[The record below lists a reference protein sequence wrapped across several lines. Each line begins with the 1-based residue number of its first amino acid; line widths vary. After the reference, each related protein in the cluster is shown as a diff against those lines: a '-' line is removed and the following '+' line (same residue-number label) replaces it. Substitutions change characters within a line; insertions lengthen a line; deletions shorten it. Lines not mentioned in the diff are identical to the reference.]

1 MGELLDI
8 REFSKQLGLSIAT
21 VSQAISGHGRVAEST
36 RQHVLKMMGELG
48 YVPNPQARGLATGRS
63 HMIALYYTYPP
74 VLSDMFTVEMVRSIQ
89 SALQKHGY
97 ALLMDAGGI
106 GDEHVSLMAGWIQ
119 NRAVDGVIWFRDAGK
134 VPQFMQDALDGGMP
148 VVSIG
153 QPSDSKS
160 PMGWVH
166 WGVEH
171 GVKQV
176 VQAIVDAGHRVVGY
190 LTLYEH
196 DVVFDVF
203 RTQLLLAGI
212 NIQPQHVAI
221 CRNTSAEIAMSAA
234 ELLLQQPDRPT
245 VVFCR
250 KDLLAMAL
258 LSAAKRMGIKVPDDL
273 SIIGHDNLD
282 FIQMAD
288 PPLSALSLDCGEMG
302 VAAVTALLALQ
313 QTPDTPPQS
322 TTIDAKLVLRG
333 SFGLAPRP

>member
-1 MGELLDI
+1 M
-8 REFSKQLGLSIAT
+8 
-21 VSQAISGHGRVAEST
+21 AEST
-36 RQHVLKMMGELG
+36 RQYVLKMMDELG

-89 SALQKHGY
+89 SALQTRGY

-106 GDEHVSLMAGWIQ
+106 GDEHVGLMAGWIQ
-119 NRAVDGVIWFRDAGK
+119 NRAVDGVIWFRDDGP

-153 QPSDSKS
+153 QPSASSS

-166 WGVEH
+166 WGVEN
-171 GVKQV
+171 GVQQV
-176 VQAIVDAGHRVVGY
+176 VQAIVSAGHHSVGY
-190 LTLYEH
+190 LTVYED
-196 DVVFDVF
+196 DVVLDVF
-203 RTQLLLAGI
+203 RTQLSSVGI
-212 NIQPQHVAI
+212 NMQPQHVI
-221 CRNTSAEIAMSAA
+221 VSPNPGVEFGLSAA
-234 ELLLQQPDRPT
+234 ERLLQQPDRPT

-258 LSAAKRMGIKVPDDL
+258 LSAAKRMGIKVPDEL

-282 FIQMAD
+282 FTQMTD

-302 VAAVTALLALQ
+302 AAAVTALLALQ
-313 QTPDTPPQS
+313 HTPETPPQS
-322 TTIDAKLVLRG
+322 VTIDAKLVLRG
-333 SFGLAPRP
+333 SFGSAPRP